1 MDFMNTFIK
10 SVRLPKINDKTM
22 LYASYTAFTISI
34 LYIVARG
41 KYSQI
46 ALAVGVALILLA
58 TTNDVSVSLLAGAL
72 FGLIATHYYRSRK
85 IEDFADE
92 EEGEEEAGEEEAGEE
107 EAGEEEASEEEGS
120 EEEASEEEG
129 SEEEAEE
136 GSEEEAEEEGSE
148 EEVEEEASEE
158 EGGDVASDG
167 VASKAAPVAAAYSAN
182 GAIKKTSTT
191 KKPST
196 VAKKVKTTRTKTPR
210 AKTVKTPGV
219 KTTRTKTTRA
229 KTPRAKTTRTK
240 TTLTKSTKTKK
251 PKAKKRKVEGFADA
265 AEAEAEEKPVVK
277 KPVAKITP
285 PPDNGD
291 RSEFFNLGKKYKLP
305 SEGDDKEFHLD
316 AGTTFLN
323 AYKSLKP
330 DQIAAMT
337 KDTQDLM
344 QTQKQLMSTL
354 ATLKPLI
361 TDGKDMMD
369 MFKSYFGNTD
379 NTTN

>member
-92 EEGEEEAGEEEAGEE
+92 EEGEE

-240 TTLTKSTKTKK
+240 STKTKK

-369 MFKSYFGNTD
+369 MFKSYFGNTE
-379 NTTN
+379 NTTT